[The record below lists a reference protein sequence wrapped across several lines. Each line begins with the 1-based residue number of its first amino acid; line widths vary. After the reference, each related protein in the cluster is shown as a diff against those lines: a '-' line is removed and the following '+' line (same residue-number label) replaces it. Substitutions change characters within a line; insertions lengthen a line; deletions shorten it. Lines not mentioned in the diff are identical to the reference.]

1 MDLGGRRPRDVT
13 RLDYGAVRDQ
23 IKDGDIVLFR
33 GRSAVSRMIRW
44 LTRSPYSHAGVV
56 GWWNGRLMVLEAVGK
71 GVSTSRLSFVVAAY
85 SGHCELWTAS
95 EQGLD
100 RARVVEEA
108 QLVLGH
114 HYSKGKILSNLWRMI
129 VGRRARE
136 ADPDGT
142 PDGFVCS
149 ELVSR
154 VWRKGGV
161 DLKPGVPDR
170 FTRPGDIARSSAV
183 RKLGDLFH
191 AASTGPSAKVAPL
204 GLAEVASI
212 SSDGPL
218 AQAPAIVADEVAAV
232 PSSSEPP
239 PSSVA

>member
-85 SGHCELWTAS
+85 SGHCELWTS
-95 EQGLD
+95 VDDRLD
-100 RARVVEEA
+100 RPRVVEEA

-114 HYSKGKILSNLWRMI
+114 HYSKKKIVANLLRMI
-129 VGRRARE
+129 FGRRSKE
-136 ADPDGT
+136 VDGDGP

-154 VWRKGGV
+154 VWRRAGI
-161 DLKPGVPDR
+161 DLIPGVPDR
-170 FTRPGDIARSSAV
+170 FTKPGDIARSAHV
-183 RKLGDLFH
+183 RKVGDLH
-191 AASTGPSAKVAPL
+191 RSASATSAGGPDDSA
-204 GLAEVASI
+204 
-212 SSDGPL
+212 DG
-218 AQAPAIVADEVAAV
+218 VAV
-232 PSSSEPP
+232 P
-239 PSSVA
+239 PSGTSAT